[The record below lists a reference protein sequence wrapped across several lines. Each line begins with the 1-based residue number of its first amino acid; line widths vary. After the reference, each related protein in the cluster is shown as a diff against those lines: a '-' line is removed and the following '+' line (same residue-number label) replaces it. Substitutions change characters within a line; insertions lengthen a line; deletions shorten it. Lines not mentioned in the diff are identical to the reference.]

1 MFSVHA
7 PPRRRVSVS
16 GKYIPP
22 HKRDGAT
29 LPTMAP
35 MQDFTT
41 IETVL
46 RAGGWTKGVGPNFY
60 FPPNHPHIHIT
71 VLNSSARHIPE
82 TSIYSTVTM
91 VAISDGQQDTGGGG
105 TTFLS
110 RHASFRQ
117 PEMAR
122 LTTAFNSIS
131 TQAQE
136 KISHLNSAL
145 NFLPRN

>member
-1 MFSVHA
+1 MP

-35 MQDFTT
+35 MEYFITV
-41 IETVL
+41 ETVL
-46 RAGGWTKGVGPNFY
+46 RANGWTKGVGPNFY

-71 VLNSSARHIPE
+71 VVNSSARHTPE
-82 TSIYSTVTM
+82 ASIYSTVTM
-91 VAISDGQQDTGGGG
+91 VAISDGQQGRGGGG
-105 TTFLS
+105 TTFFS
-110 RHASFRQ
+110 TYESFRQ

-122 LTTAFNSIS
+122 LTTAINSIS
-131 TQAQE
+131 TQAKE
-136 KISHLNSAL
+136 KISDLNSAL
-145 NFLPRN
+145 SFLPRN